1 MEEEE
6 DIDYSDVFGLAP
18 PSATTTAYDV
28 PLIAMDLPD
37 DVDCEQTR
45 ADYQTTEKVNALKLV
60 ATFIGVALWAEHH
73 EPFERGEF
81 CFAERVPETT
91 DDDAQ
96 TQYIDGEIGAVMSDR
111 VPPFHVE

>member
-1 MEEEE
+1 MEDEEQ
-6 DIDYSDVFGLAP
+6 DIDYSDVLGLQETNNSVP
-18 PSATTTAYDV
+18 YDV

-91 DDDAQ
+91 DLQ